1 MTSAASTGLISVVGV
16 LPLMSQFLL
25 LNISQVSEG
34 RTKAFEHGLPLRD
47 FSSGFE
53 PLVVT
58 TSNVRL
64 SLWRF
69 LDLRGLD
76 SALRLLIDDAVD
88 RE

>member
-16 LPLMSQFLL
+16 LSLMSQFLL
-25 LNISQVSEG
+25 LNLSQVSEK
-34 RTKAFEHGLPLRD
+34 RTKVFEHDLPLRD

-64 SLWRF
+64 
-69 LDLRGLD
+69 
-76 SALRLLIDDAVD
+76 
-88 RE
+88 